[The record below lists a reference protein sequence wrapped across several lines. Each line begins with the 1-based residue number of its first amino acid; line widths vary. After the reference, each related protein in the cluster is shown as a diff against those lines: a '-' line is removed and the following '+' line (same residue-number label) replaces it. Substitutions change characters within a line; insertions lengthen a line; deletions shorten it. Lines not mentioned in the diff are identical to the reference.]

1 MTAAVNIITHNLIT
15 HSRPVDPRAEQQR
28 KSERNNRKNVE
39 LNVKTIIRRNV
50 LVTAGEKCV

>member
-15 HSRPVDPRAEQQR
+15 HFRPADPRAEQQR

-50 LVTAGEKCV
+50 FVTAGEKCV